1 MSVSELIPRW
11 IRANGL
17 DFAVLEAGD
26 GPLVLCLHGFPDTAW
41 SMRSLVL
48 ALAKAGYHAVAPF
61 NRGYAPSSLAVD
73 DDYRTTTLARDA
85 LALIE
90 ALGEKKAFIV
100 GHDWGAATA
109 YLAAAAAPEKVGA
122 VVTAAVPH
130 LRRFLLRPSLSQL
143 YRSRY
148 MGFFQLRGVPE
159 RRIVADDFRSL
170 RALIRRWS
178 PDWAFTEEEF
188 APLKACFS
196 DPARLSA
203 ALKYYRDLPKT
214 LLNPGNRALIFGKL
228 PVPARVIRG
237 EDDGCIGA
245 EMFEDQDDCFG
256 AGYELVTMK
265 GAGHFMQ
272 CEQPES
278 FAAHVIEFLD
288 RQKSAPPK

>member
-1 MSVSELIPRW
+1 MPASALIPRW
-11 IRANGL
+11 VRANGL
-17 DFAVLEAGD
+17 DFAVLEAGE

-41 SMRSLVL
+41 NMRALVL
-48 ALAKAGYHAVAPF
+48 ALAKAGYRAVAPF
-61 NRGYAPSSLAVD
+61 TRGYAPSSLAAN

-109 YLAAAAAPEKVGA
+109 YLAAAAEPQKVRA
-122 VVTAAVPH
+122 VITAAVPH
-130 LRRFLLRPSLSQL
+130 LRRFLLRPTLAQL

-148 MGFFQLRGVPE
+148 MGFFQLRDVPE

-170 RALIRRWS
+170 RALIQRWS
-178 PDWAFTEEEF
+178 PGWKFTEEEF

-196 DPARLSA
+196 DPDRLSA

-214 LLNPGNRALIFGKL
+214 LLNPANRTLIFGKL

-237 EDDGCIGA
+237 ADDGCIGA
-245 EMFEDQDDCFG
+245 EMFEDQENCFG

-272 CEQPES
+272 CVQPEQFS
-278 FAAHVIEFLD
+278 AHVIEFLD
-288 RQKSAPPK
+288 RQK